1 MVQIVLTVTI
11 KLGIQAFLL
20 QMKLT
25 ANETSLYPHILKAST
40 LPPSLNNKTMNRPR
54 TSPKRIATKRMRR
67 RKVTFS
73 EKVVTNMKRVTQHDR
88 VKAWYSKQELEAMR
102 KHVKVQSKIYRAAM
116 NKSSPEASLMSSLV
130 LPFQGC
136 TVEKKMKLLTMSC
149 ASTASSTPHSTFRGL
164 ESHIFLEKQRNR
176 IIAMKTTLEYQRR
189 AQELLK
195 VAESQNHPDINR
207 MKACFSDR
215 LAIVCNQLSN
225 WSTYEAL
232 AIANFDAS
240 GVYESPPK
248 NLCSLLAGEEKVI
261 NCNVSEKKILTLKQQ
276 NVSTSMIFDREKN
289 IFGATHGSIRVH
301 RNNLGEPKQVF

>member
-1 MVQIVLTVTI
+1 
-11 KLGIQAFLL
+11 
-20 QMKLT
+20 
-25 ANETSLYPHILKAST
+25 
-40 LPPSLNNKTMNRPR
+40 
-54 TSPKRIATKRMRR
+54 
-67 RKVTFS
+67 
-73 EKVVTNMKRVTQHDR
+73 
-88 VKAWYSKQELEAMR
+88 MR
-102 KHVKVQSKIYRAAM
+102 KHVKVQSKIYRSAM

-149 ASTASSTPHSTFRGL
+149 ASTASSSPHSTFRGL

-195 VAESQNHPDINR
+195 VAETQNHPDIKR

-232 AIANFDAS
+232 AIANFDAN

-248 NLCSLLAGEEKVI
+248 HVYSFLAGEEKLI
-261 NCNVSEKKILTLKQQ
+261 NFTQLSSFNKSSSHTSEKIAAEKKILALKQQ
-276 NVSTSMIFDREKN
+276 NVSASLSFDHEKKL
-289 IFGATHGSIRVH
+289 FDTTRGSIRVH